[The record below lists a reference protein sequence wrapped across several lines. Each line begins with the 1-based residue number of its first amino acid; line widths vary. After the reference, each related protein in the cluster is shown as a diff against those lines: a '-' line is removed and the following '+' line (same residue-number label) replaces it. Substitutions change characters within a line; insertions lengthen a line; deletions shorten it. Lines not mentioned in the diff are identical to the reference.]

1 MEAKPNLNST
11 VPADLPEEVCI
22 DSTGRPS
29 SRKFSTSIKST
40 KHKGDKSD
48 VIDILRDT
56 QADFQQVLHI
66 GTLKVMKMT
75 LKCF

>member
-1 MEAKPNLNST
+1 LEAEPNLNST
-11 VPADLPEEVCI
+11 VAADLPEEVCI

-29 SRKFSTSIKST
+29 SRKFSTSSKST

-56 QADFQQVLHI
+56 QADCQHKKQRTTI
-66 GTLKVMKMT
+66 GERKST
-75 LKCF
+75 